1 MIQNVPSLIFKMA
14 SVLIKNGHIL
24 DLGLPF
30 EPADVLVD
38 GDRIIRVQA
47 SQEQTGARVIDATG
61 KVVMPGLI
69 NGHTHSRQILERGLG
84 DNEPLDMWLVQASL
98 TSPTLTERE
107 LYALTAWSV
116 LVQLKTGC
124 TACLDHYRLRG
135 PEFTQAS
142 ADAIMQAYVD
152 TGFRA
157 AVAVVLGNIDFFQS
171 LPLQLVKGE
180 PVPSMGGPAP
190 VRARDLLA
198 RVREFLKRWQGKE
211 ARLQPFIGPS
221 RPEGCTDELLAGSFD
236 LSREFDAGVH
246 LHVCEVRREWFACQE
261 RFGTSPI
268 AHFKRQGW
276 LSPRLSC
283 AHGVWLEL
291 PDMQL
296 LADSG
301 AAVVHNPVS
310 NLRLGSGVANLQ
322 GLLSHGV
329 TVALGADGAS
339 SNDNQNMWEVLKLT
353 ATLHKLYGHRTDW
366 VSPAES
372 LRLCLE
378 GGARVLRQQIGAV
391 QPGYQADLIILGGPD
406 IFLRP
411 KDQMIASLVY
421 GELGQSVETA
431 LVAGEIVLEQGRSTR
446 LNEARL
452 RDEVVAILEK
462 ANRTTKERGK
472 LLAERRLFI
481 EKVLIA
487 VEAQEGPKGLEI
499 RLRG

>member
-1 MIQNVPSLIFKMA
+1 MA

-24 DLGLPF
+24 DLRLPF
-30 EPADVLVD
+30 EQADVLIN

-47 SQEQTGARVIDATG
+47 GIEQSDARVIDATG
-61 KVVMPGLI
+61 RVVMPGLI
-69 NGHTHSRQILERGLG
+69 NCHTHSRQIMERGLA
-84 DNEPLDMWLVQASL
+84 DNEPLDMWLIRAAQS
-98 TSPTLTERE
+98 SPILTERE
-107 LYALTAWSV
+107 LYALTSWSV

-124 TACLDHYRLRG
+124 TACLDHARFRG
-135 PEFTQAS
+135 PEFTQAGF
-142 ADAIMQAYVD
+142 DAVMQAYID

-157 AVAVVLGNIDFFQS
+157 VLAVVISDIDFFQS

-180 PVPSMGGPAP
+180 TVPSMGGHGL
-190 VRARDLLA
+190 VRASDLLA
-198 RVREFLKRWQGKE
+198 TVREFLKLWQGKK

-221 RPEGCTDELLAGSFD
+221 RPDGCTDELLTGSFD

-246 LHVCEVRREWFACQE
+246 MHVSEVRREWFACQE
-261 RFGTSPI
+261 RFGTTPI

-283 AHGVWLEL
+283 AHGVWLES

-329 TVALGADGAS
+329 TVALGTDGAS

-391 QPGYQADLIILGGPD
+391 QPGCQADLVILGGPD
-406 IFLRP
+406 IFLRN

-421 GELGQSVETA
+421 GELGQSVETV
-431 LVAGEIVLEQGRSTR
+431 LVDGEIVLDQGRSTR
-446 LNEARL
+446 VNETRL
-452 RDEVVAILEK
+452 RGEVASILEK
-462 ANRTTKERGK
+462 SNRTTTEREK
-472 LLAERRLFI
+472 LFAERRLFI
-481 EKVLIA
+481 EKVLTA
-487 VEAQEGPKGLEI
+487 VEAHEGPKGLEI